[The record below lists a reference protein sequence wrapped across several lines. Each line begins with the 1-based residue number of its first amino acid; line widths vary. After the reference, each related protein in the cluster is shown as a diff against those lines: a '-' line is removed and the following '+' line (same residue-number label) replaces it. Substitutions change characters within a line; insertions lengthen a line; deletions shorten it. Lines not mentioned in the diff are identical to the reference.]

1 MGVTCELGLGQVSS
15 PVSHPKLLRS
25 FLFLFLSFSF
35 SLFFFPLA
43 FVISGNLLVS
53 ETSLGPLPGKD
64 SASSGCTIVIKSEE
78 SS

>member
-1 MGVTCELGLGQVSS
+1 
-15 PVSHPKLLRS
+15 
-25 FLFLFLSFSF
+25 
-35 SLFFFPLA
+35 LA